1 MRQIQFI
8 SASHYQTSDR
18 FYALPKVLFENPIY
32 EDMRLDAKVAYAML
46 KDRLDLSFKNNWI
59 DEDGNIYLVYS
70 NSNLMKI
77 LNCSKSTLLRIKKQ
91 LTEYGLIHEVQQSTS
106 KSGNLSNRIYLG
118 LLQDDTVARMV
129 DKSGDFKSDT
139 RGVSDLDQGG
149 VKKTP
154 GGCQIYT
161 GLVSDLAPNDTEYS
175 ETNSNDTELVI
186 SEEDEERFPKNS
198 QNNKQDS
205 LSRKVDKASRYD
217 KDYIYDLVYSQ
228 LLEEN
233 YSDTMAAY
241 IMIPFEE
248 RYRYALENMRFARS
262 SEVIAEYV
270 FNGLLA
276 IYNSNA
282 RKCIGNH

>member
-1 MRQIQFI
+1 MKQIQFI

-106 KSGNLSNRIYLG
+106 KSGNLANRIYLG

-154 GGCQIYT
+154 GGCQFDT
-161 GLVSDLAPNDTEYS
+161 TPVSNLAPNDTEYS
-175 ETNSNDTELVI
+175 DTNNKDTELVI
-186 SEEDEERFPKNS
+186 SEDEERFPRNS

-241 IMIPFEE
+241 IMMPFEE

-262 SEVIAEYV
+262 SEMVAEYV

-282 RKCIGNH
+282 RKCMGNN

>member
-32 EDMRLDAKVAYAML
+32 EDMRLDAKAAYAML

-106 KSGNLSNRIYLG
+106 KSGSLANRIYLG

-129 DKSGDFKSDT
+129 DKSSDFKSDT
-139 RGVSDLDQGG
+139 RGVSDLYGAGVHTKDQ
-149 VKKTP
+149 
-154 GGCQIYT
+154 
-161 GLVSDLAPNDTEYS
+161 L
-175 ETNSNDTELVI
+175 
-186 SEEDEERFPKNS
+186 
-198 QNNKQDS
+198 
-205 LSRKVDKASRYD
+205 KA
-217 KDYIYDLVYSQ
+217 I
-228 LLEEN
+228 
-233 YSDTMAAY
+233 
-241 IMIPFEE
+241 
-248 RYRYALENMRFARS
+248 
-262 SEVIAEYV
+262 IAE
-270 FNGLLA
+270 L
-276 IYNSNA
+276 S
-282 RKCIGNH
+282 

>member
-1 MRQIQFI
+1 MKQIQFI

-18 FYALPKVLFENPIY
+18 FYALPKVFFENPIY

-59 DEDGNIYLVYS
+59 DENGNIYLVYS

-77 LNCSKSTLLRIKKQ
+77 LSCSKSTLLRIKKQ

-106 KSGNLSNRIYLG
+106 KSGNLANRIYLG

-129 DKSGDFKSDT
+129 DKSGDSKSDT

-161 GLVSDLAPNDTEYS
+161 GLVSNLAPNDTEYS
-175 ETNSNDTELVI
+175 ETNNNETELCI
-186 SEEDEERFPKNS
+186 SEEDEEKATQNSKNKDP
-198 QNNKQDS
+198 NS
-205 LSRKVDKASRYD
+205 LFRRVDKVT
-217 KDYIYDLVYSQ
+217 K
-228 LLEEN
+228 
-233 YSDTMAAY
+233 
-241 IMIPFEE
+241 
-248 RYRYALENMRFARS
+248 YALENMRFARS
-262 SEVIAEYV
+262 SEIVAEYV
-270 FNGLLA
+270 FNGIVSELNQT
-276 IYNSNA
+276 IRRQQS
-282 RKCIGNH
+282 

>member
-18 FYALPKVLFENPIY
+18 FYALLKVLFENPIY
-32 EDMRLDAKVAYAML
+32 EDMRLDAKAAYAML

-106 KSGNLSNRIYLG
+106 KSGNLANRIYLG

-129 DKSGDFKSDT
+129 DKSGDSKSDT

-161 GLVSDLAPNDTEYS
+161 GLVSNLAPNDTEYS
-175 ETNSNDTELVI
+175 ETNNNETELRI
-186 SEEDEERFPKNS
+186 SEEDEEKATQNSKNKDP
-198 QNNKQDS
+198 NS
-205 LSRKVDKASRYD
+205 LFRRVDKVTKYD
-217 KDYIYDLVYSQ
+217 RDYIWNLVYEQ
-228 LLEEN
+228 LLKEKFTATTAD
-233 YSDTMAAY
+233 YA
-241 IMIPFEE
+241 MIYFDD
-248 RYRYALENMRFARS
+248 RYKYALENMRFARS
-262 SEVIAEYV
+262 SEIVAEYV
-270 FNGLLA
+270 FNGIVSELNQT
-276 IYNSNA
+276 IRRQQS
-282 RKCIGNH
+282 

>member
-1 MRQIQFI
+1 MKQIQFI

-59 DEDGNIYLVYS
+59 DENGNIYLVYS

-77 LNCSKSTLLRIKKQ
+77 LSCSKSTLLRIKKQ

-106 KSGNLSNRIYLG
+106 KSGNLANRIYLG
-118 LLQDDTVARMV
+118 LLQDDTVDRMV
-129 DKSGDFKSDT
+129 DKSGDTKSDT

-161 GLVSDLAPNDTEYS
+161 GLVSNLAPNDTEYS
-175 ETNSNDTELVI
+175 ETNNNETKLCI
-186 SEEDEERFPKNS
+186 SEEDEEKATQNSKNKDP
-198 QNNKQDS
+198 NS
-205 LSRKVDKASRYD
+205 LFRRVDKVTKYD
-217 KDYIYDLVYSQ
+217 RDYIWNLVYEQ
-228 LLEEN
+228 LLKEKFTATTAD
-233 YSDTMAAY
+233 YA
-241 IMIPFEE
+241 MIYFDD
-248 RYRYALENMRFARS
+248 RYKYALENMRFARS
-262 SEVIAEYV
+262 SEIVAEYV
-270 FNGLLA
+270 FNGIVSELNQT
-276 IYNSNA
+276 IRRQQS
-282 RKCIGNH
+282 

>member
-59 DEDGNIYLVYS
+59 DENGNIYLVYS

-77 LNCSKSTLLRIKKQ
+77 LSCSKSTLLRIKKQ

-106 KSGNLSNRIYLG
+106 KSGNLANRIYLG
-118 LLQDDTVARMV
+118 LLQDDTAARMV
-129 DKSGDFKSDT
+129 DKSGDSKSDT

-161 GLVSDLAPNDTEYS
+161 GLVSNLAPNDTEYS
-175 ETNSNDTELVI
+175 ETNNNETELCI
-186 SEEDEERFPKNS
+186 SEEDEEKATQNSKNKDP
-198 QNNKQDS
+198 NS
-205 LSRKVDKASRYD
+205 LFRRVDKATKYD
-217 KDYIYDLVYSQ
+217 RDYIWNLVYEQ
-228 LLEEN
+228 LLKEKFTATTAD
-233 YSDTMAAY
+233 YA
-241 IMIPFEE
+241 MIYFDD
-248 RYRYALENMRFARS
+248 RYKYALENMRFARS
-262 SEVIAEYV
+262 SEIVAEYV
-270 FNGLLA
+270 FNGIVSELNQT
-276 IYNSNA
+276 IRRQQS
-282 RKCIGNH
+282 

>member
-59 DEDGNIYLVYS
+59 DENGNIYLVYS

-77 LNCSKSTLLRIKKQ
+77 LSCSKSTLLRIKKQ

-106 KSGNLSNRIYLG
+106 KSGNLANRIYLG

-129 DKSGDFKSDT
+129 DKSGDSKSDT

-161 GLVSDLAPNDTEYS
+161 GLVSNLAPNDTEYS
-175 ETNSNDTELVI
+175 ETNNNETELRI
-186 SEEDEERFPKNS
+186 SEEDEEKATQNSKNKDP
-198 QNNKQDS
+198 NS
-205 LSRKVDKASRYD
+205 LFRRVDKVTKYD
-217 KDYIYDLVYSQ
+217 RDYIWNLVYEQ
-228 LLEEN
+228 LLKEKFTATTAD
-233 YSDTMAAY
+233 YA
-241 IMIPFEE
+241 MIYFDD
-248 RYRYALENMRFARS
+248 RYKYALENMRFARS
-262 SEVIAEYV
+262 SEIVAEYV
-270 FNGLLA
+270 FNGIVSELNQT
-276 IYNSNA
+276 IRRQQS
-282 RKCIGNH
+282 

>member
-1 MRQIQFI
+1 MRKIQFI

-77 LNCSKSTLLRIKKQ
+77 LSCSKSTLLRIKKQ

-106 KSGNLSNRIYLG
+106 KSGNLANRIYLG

-129 DKSGDFKSDT
+129 DKSGDSKSDT

-161 GLVSDLAPNDTEYS
+161 GLVSNLTPNDTEYS
-175 ETNSNDTELVI
+175 ETNNNETELCI
-186 SEEDEERFPKNS
+186 SEEDEEKATQNSKNKDP
-198 QNNKQDS
+198 NS
-205 LSRKVDKASRYD
+205 LFRRVDKVTKYD
-217 KDYIYDLVYSQ
+217 RDYIWNLVYEQ
-228 LLEEN
+228 LLKEKFTATTAD
-233 YSDTMAAY
+233 YA
-241 IMIPFEE
+241 MIYFDD
-248 RYRYALENMRFARS
+248 RYKYALENMRFARS
-262 SEVIAEYV
+262 SEIVAEYV
-270 FNGLLA
+270 FNGIVSELNQT
-276 IYNSNA
+276 IRRQQS
-282 RKCIGNH
+282 

>member
-106 KSGNLSNRIYLG
+106 KSGNLANRIYLG

-129 DKSGDFKSDT
+129 DKSGDSKSDT

-161 GLVSDLAPNDTEYS
+161 GLVSNLDPNDTEYS
-175 ETNSNDTELVI
+175 ETNNKDTELVI
-186 SEEDEERFPKNS
+186 SEEDEEKSTQNSKNKVP
-198 QNNKQDS
+198 NS
-205 LSRKVDKASRYD
+205 LFRKVDKATKYD
-217 KDYIYDLVYSQ
+217 RDYIWNLVYEQ
-228 LLEEN
+228 LLKEKFTATTA
-233 YSDTMAAY
+233 DCA
-241 IMIPFEE
+241 MIYFDD
-248 RYRYALENMRFARS
+248 RYKYALENMRFARS
-262 SEVIAEYV
+262 SEIVAEYV
-270 FNGLLA
+270 FNGIVSELNQT
-276 IYNSNA
+276 IRRQQS
-282 RKCIGNH
+282 

>member
-59 DEDGNIYLVYS
+59 DENGNIYLVYS

-77 LNCSKSTLLRIKKQ
+77 LSCSKSTLLRIKKQ

-106 KSGNLSNRIYLG
+106 KSGNLANRIYLG

-129 DKSGDFKSDT
+129 DK
-139 RGVSDLDQGG
+139 SDLDQGG

-161 GLVSDLAPNDTEYS
+161 GLVSNLAPNDTEYS
-175 ETNSNDTELVI
+175 ETNNNETELCI
-186 SEEDEERFPKNS
+186 SEEDEEKATQNSKNKDP
-198 QNNKQDS
+198 NS
-205 LSRKVDKASRYD
+205 LFRRVDKVTKYD
-217 KDYIYDLVYSQ
+217 RDYIWNLVYEQ
-228 LLEEN
+228 LLKEKFTATTAD
-233 YSDTMAAY
+233 YA
-241 IMIPFEE
+241 MIYFDD
-248 RYRYALENMRFARS
+248 RYKYALENMRFARS
-262 SEVIAEYV
+262 SEIVAEYV
-270 FNGLLA
+270 FNGIVSELNQT
-276 IYNSNA
+276 IRRQQS
-282 RKCIGNH
+282 

>member
-59 DEDGNIYLVYS
+59 DENGNIYLVYS

-77 LNCSKSTLLRIKKQ
+77 LSCSKSTLLRIKKQ

-106 KSGNLSNRIYLG
+106 KSGNLANRIYLG

-129 DKSGDFKSDT
+129 DKSGDSKSDI

-161 GLVSDLAPNDTEYS
+161 GLVSNLATNDTEYS
-175 ETNSNDTELVI
+175 ETNNNETELCI
-186 SEEDEERFPKNS
+186 SEEDEEKATQNSKNKDP
-198 QNNKQDS
+198 NF
-205 LSRKVDKASRYD
+205 LFRRVDKVTKYD
-217 KDYIYDLVYSQ
+217 RDYIWNLVYEQ
-228 LLEEN
+228 LLKEKFTATTAD
-233 YSDTMAAY
+233 YA
-241 IMIPFEE
+241 MIYFDD
-248 RYRYALENMRFARS
+248 RYKYALENMRFARS
-262 SEVIAEYV
+262 SEIVAEYV
-270 FNGLLA
+270 FNGIVSELNQT
-276 IYNSNA
+276 IRRQQS
-282 RKCIGNH
+282 

>member
-59 DEDGNIYLVYS
+59 DENGNIYLVYS

-77 LNCSKSTLLRIKKQ
+77 LSCSKSTLLRIKKQ

-106 KSGNLSNRIYLG
+106 KSGNLANRIYLG

-129 DKSGDFKSDT
+129 DKSGDSKSDT

-161 GLVSDLAPNDTEYS
+161 GLVSNLAPNDTEYS
-175 ETNSNDTELVI
+175 ETDNNETELCI
-186 SEEDEERFPKNS
+186 SEEDEEKATQNSKNKDP
-198 QNNKQDS
+198 NS
-205 LSRKVDKASRYD
+205 LFRRVDKVTKYD
-217 KDYIYDLVYSQ
+217 RDYIWNLVYEQ
-228 LLEEN
+228 LLKEKFTATTAD
-233 YSDTMAAY
+233 YA
-241 IMIPFEE
+241 MIYFDD
-248 RYRYALENMRFARS
+248 RYKYALENMRFARS
-262 SEVIAEYV
+262 SEIVAEYV
-270 FNGLLA
+270 FNGIVSELNQT
-276 IYNSNA
+276 IRRQQS
-282 RKCIGNH
+282 

>member
-59 DEDGNIYLVYS
+59 DENGNIYLVYS

-77 LNCSKSTLLRIKKQ
+77 LSCSKSTLLRIKKQ

-106 KSGNLSNRIYLG
+106 KSGNLANRIYLG

-129 DKSGDFKSDT
+129 DKSGDSKSDT
-139 RGVSDLDQGG
+139 RVVSDLDQGG

-161 GLVSDLAPNDTEYS
+161 GLVSNLATNDTEYS
-175 ETNSNDTELVI
+175 ETNNNETELCI
-186 SEEDEERFPKNS
+186 SEEDEEKTTQNSKNKDP
-198 QNNKQDS
+198 NS
-205 LSRKVDKASRYD
+205 LFRRVDKVTKYD
-217 KDYIYDLVYSQ
+217 RDYIWNLVYEQ
-228 LLEEN
+228 LLKEKFTATTAD
-233 YSDTMAAY
+233 YA
-241 IMIPFEE
+241 MIYFDD
-248 RYRYALENMRFARS
+248 RYKYALENMRFARS
-262 SEVIAEYV
+262 SEIVAEYV
-270 FNGLLA
+270 FNGIVSELNQT
-276 IYNSNA
+276 IRRQQS
-282 RKCIGNH
+282 

>member
-59 DEDGNIYLVYS
+59 DENGNIYLVYS

-77 LNCSKSTLLRIKKQ
+77 LSCSKSTLLRIKKQ

-106 KSGNLSNRIYLG
+106 KSGNLANRIYLG

-129 DKSGDFKSDT
+129 DKSGDSKSDT

-161 GLVSDLAPNDTEYS
+161 GLVSNLAPNDTEYS
-175 ETNSNDTELVI
+175 ETNNNETKLCI
-186 SEEDEERFPKNS
+186 SEEDEEKATQNSKNKDP
-198 QNNKQDS
+198 NS
-205 LSRKVDKASRYD
+205 LFRRVDKVTKYD
-217 KDYIYDLVYSQ
+217 RDYIWNLVYEQ
-228 LLEEN
+228 LLKEKFTATTAD
-233 YSDTMAAY
+233 YA
-241 IMIPFEE
+241 MIYFDD
-248 RYRYALENMRFARS
+248 RYKYALENMRFARS
-262 SEVIAEYV
+262 SEIVAEYV
-270 FNGLLA
+270 FNGIVSELNQT
-276 IYNSNA
+276 IRRQQS
-282 RKCIGNH
+282 

>member
-1 MRQIQFI
+1 
-8 SASHYQTSDR
+8 
-18 FYALPKVLFENPIY
+18 
-32 EDMRLDAKVAYAML
+32 
-46 KDRLDLSFKNNWI
+46 
-59 DEDGNIYLVYS
+59 
-70 NSNLMKI
+70 MKI
-77 LNCSKSTLLRIKKQ
+77 LRCSKSNLLRIKKQ

-106 KSGNLSNRIYLG
+106 KSGNLANRIYLG

-129 DKSGDFKSDT
+129 DKSGDSKSDT

-161 GLVSDLAPNDTEYS
+161 GLVSNLDPNDTEYS
-175 ETNSNDTELVI
+175 ETNNKDTELVI
-186 SEEDEERFPKNS
+186 YEEDEERFPRNS
-198 QNNKQDS
+198 QNNKQDR
-205 LSRKVDKASRYD
+205 LSRKVDKASKYD

-241 IMIPFEE
+241 IMMPFEE

-282 RKCIGNH
+282 RKCIENH

>member
-59 DEDGNIYLVYS
+59 DENGNIYLVYS

-77 LNCSKSTLLRIKKQ
+77 LSCSKSTLLRIKKQ

-106 KSGNLSNRIYLG
+106 KSGNLANRIYLG

-129 DKSGDFKSDT
+129 DKSDDSKSDT

-161 GLVSDLAPNDTEYS
+161 GLVSNLAPNDTEYS
-175 ETNSNDTELVI
+175 ETNNNETELCI
-186 SEEDEERFPKNS
+186 SEEDEEKATQNSKNKDP
-198 QNNKQDS
+198 NS
-205 LSRKVDKASRYD
+205 LFRRVDKVTKYD
-217 KDYIYDLVYSQ
+217 RDYIWNLVYEQ
-228 LLEEN
+228 LLKEKFTATTAD
-233 YSDTMAAY
+233 YA
-241 IMIPFEE
+241 MIYFDD
-248 RYRYALENMRFARS
+248 RYKYALENMRFARS
-262 SEVIAEYV
+262 SEIVAEYV
-270 FNGLLA
+270 FNGIVSELNQT
-276 IYNSNA
+276 IRRQQS
-282 RKCIGNH
+282 

>member
-1 MRQIQFI
+1 MRKIQFI

-59 DEDGNIYLVYS
+59 DENGNIYLVYS

-77 LNCSKSTLLRIKKQ
+77 LSCSKSTLLRIKKQ

-106 KSGNLSNRIYLG
+106 KSGNLANRIYLG

-129 DKSGDFKSDT
+129 DKSGDSKSDT

-161 GLVSDLAPNDTEYS
+161 GLVSNLTPNDTEYS
-175 ETNSNDTELVI
+175 ETNNNETELCI
-186 SEEDEERFPKNS
+186 SEEDEEKATQNSKNKDP
-198 QNNKQDS
+198 NS
-205 LSRKVDKASRYD
+205 LFRRVDKVTKYD
-217 KDYIYDLVYSQ
+217 RDYIWNLVYEQ
-228 LLEEN
+228 LLKEKFTATTAD
-233 YSDTMAAY
+233 YA
-241 IMIPFEE
+241 MIYFDD
-248 RYRYALENMRFARS
+248 RYKYALENMRFARS
-262 SEVIAEYV
+262 SEIVAEYV
-270 FNGLLA
+270 FNGIVSELNQT
-276 IYNSNA
+276 IRRQQS
-282 RKCIGNH
+282 